1 MSFKHKAVAGEAL
14 ALAIG
19 KGFAITVTAV
29 LVAAQVPMLTFTVQF
44 PAVALGKVLLALGGP
59 WLRPALNHS

>member
-19 KGFAITVTAV
+19 KGFAITVTAG
-29 LVAAQVPMLTFTVQF
+29 LVAEQVPILTFTVQL
-44 PAVALGKVLLALGGP
+44 PAVAFAKVLLALGTP